1 MTYFNQVGN
10 FSISLIGG
18 EVIFDAIDG
27 QTSDMVIFDIKYKGV
42 FKGISNLDKNFIIS
56 TNSNRII
63 IARTG
68 QTLFPKNLFSY
79 EGSLEIEKV
88 DGYNMNHNK
97 MLAKRINNW
106 HYWDTIRNDNW
117 GDLNSNW
124 TDYRESRDYSSIEQ
138 TIPSRFKWTN
148 IIQVG
153 LKTSGETSLFA
164 LDGTVYEG
172 EYHRHS
178 NGNKFMTGSDK
189 DENSKPL
196 FYKKKKIRK
205 KPVFRA
211 KQLRRR

>member
-10 FSISLIGG
+10 FSLSLIGG

-27 QTSDMVIFDIKYKGV
+27 QTTNMVILDIKYKGV

-63 IARTG
+63 IVRTAK
-68 QTLFPKNLFSY
+68 TAFPQNLFSY
-79 EGSLEIEKV
+79 EGTFEILKA
-88 DGYNMNHNK
+88 DGYNVNGNK

-106 HYWDTIRNDNW
+106 HYWDTVRNDNW
-117 GDLNSNW
+117 ENLNSNFK
-124 TDYRESRDYSSIEQ
+124 DYRESRYYSSVENDK
-138 TIPSRFKWTN
+138 PFNLKWTN

-153 LKTSGETSLFA
+153 LDTSGETSL
-164 LDGTVYEG
+164 LTSDGNVYEG
-172 EYHRHS
+172 KYHIHS
-178 NGNKFMTGSDK
+178 FGNKYMTGVNH

-196 FYKKKKIRK
+196 FYKKKKIIK
-205 KPVFRA
+205 KRVFRA